1 MTRKTLFL
9 LAAATL
15 LGACGEGTSSGPV
28 GAVGG
33 KGGTSSS
40 GTSLLASKTAVLT
53 WVCENGEPRLHM
65 VGTITITNSGA
76 VATTGLVI
84 NDVVQWRDGTMNDW
98 AQETTFNVATTQL
111 AAGETR
117 NYPYD
122 VVVTSRDDATYRNA
136 ANITIT
142 NHSGNLGKAFGPSP
156 KSSVSWFA
164 APTDLCGGGGCT
176 LTRGYWGSHSYLGP
190 APTDAAWLAFNGAGT
205 NALFNNT
212 MVVNTV
218 TVPMDWATG
227 FKQPANNYYFQ
238 VAAQYMSA
246 WLNTN
251 VGTAI
256 GDAAVVAAMADAV
269 ELLSGSNTLTS
280 SATATSGQTASQ
292 IVNTLTT
299 FNEGGPD
306 KSNHCGT

>member
-1 MTRKTLFL
+1 MFRKTLTTVVAT
-9 LAAATL
+9 AAALTFAS
-15 LGACGEGTSSGPV
+15 ACGEGTSSGPV
-28 GAVGG
+28 GPAAG
-33 KGGTSSS
+33 KGGSS

-76 VATTGLVI
+76 VATSGLTI
-84 NDVVQWRDGTMNDW
+84 TDVVQWRDGTMNDW
-98 AQETTFNVATTQL
+98 AQETTFPVATGPL

-122 VVVTSRDDATYRNA
+122 VVITSRDDATYRNT

-142 NHSGNLGKAFGPSP
+142 NHSGNLGTPFGPSP

-164 APTDLCGGGGCT
+164 APTDLCGQVGGCT
-176 LTRGYWGSHSYLGP
+176 LTRGYWGTHSYLGP

-205 NALFNNT
+205 NAFFNVLKPDLT
-212 MVVNTV
+212 
-218 TVPMDWATG
+218 PMDWATA

-238 VAAQYMSA
+238 VGAQYMAA
-246 WLNTN
+246 WLNIN

-269 ELLSGSNTLTS
+269 QLLSGNTTLTS
-280 SATATSGQTASQ
+280 STQATSGATAAQ
-292 IVNTLTT
+292 IVATLTT